1 MAKSKGKGR
10 GNPNPI
16 FSEKTFQRTKTI
28 YKSQAIMN
36 APESMPNLRK
46 EIARVFHQANRRIQ
60 NLQKANVLS
69 PALKAL
75 NIVDNT
81 KFSQFAMSGKTWLE
95 LRIEYARAIEFLKQP
110 TSTAQGAREFGKHVK
125 ESLNLSDKDFDRL
138 KNKMM
143 GNTSQ
148 WDERERRYVEEY
160 LFRYSDFKEI
170 YKEEEKSLADR
181 IEEEGYK
188 TDNAHGLI
196 KPFQDDVKEM
206 MGGAETLD
214 EINNVLNNL
223 HGFENNF

>member
-1 MAKSKGKGR
+1 MAKSKGVGR
-10 GNPNPI
+10 GNKNPI
-16 FSEKTFQRTKTI
+16 FSEKTFQRTKPI
-28 YKSQAIMN
+28 FKNQAIMD
-36 APESMPNLRK
+36 APQSMPNLRK
-46 EIARVFHQANRRIQ
+46 EISRVFHQANRRIQ

-110 TSTAQGAREFGKHVK
+110 TSTAQGAREFEKHVQK
-125 ESLNLSDKDFDRL
+125 ATDLSDKDFQRL
-138 KNKMM
+138 KDKWM
-143 GNTSQ
+143 GNTGH
-148 WDERERRYVEEY
+148 WDERERRYVEEV

-170 YKEEEKSLADR
+170 YSETEQTLADK

-188 TDNAHGLI
+188 TDNAEGLI
-196 KPFQDDVKEM
+196 KPFVDDVQTMFK
-206 MGGAETLD
+206 GAETL
-214 EINNVLNNL
+214 EEQMNVVNNL